1 MTDRDY
7 SNFYTPYEYE
17 SYQQC
22 PLDNYGQTPEDRLE
36 ETLIKFMEMQQQI
49 SQEQQQLNQEHLQ
62 YLKNSFA
69 RAKNLEIQL
78 NQIAQHMANMQSMK
92 VQINTQTTHEEDTI
106 LTKNE
111 ECGESVKEV
120 VEKNGEETMFKE
132 CGVEKIVEE
141 PKTPHEI
148 ELPQEFPST
157 EEDDTVDNKEMM
169 MDAEVIEGLLDKEIS
184 CEQKKEMENKAK
196 IDRVIEEICALFDKK
211 ELGRIWTPQHLYL
224 KFMEFLP
231 NRRKKT
237 DDVISVSFWPP

>member
-22 PLDNYGQTPEDRLE
+22 PLDIYGQTPEARLE
-36 ETLIKFMEMQQQI
+36 ETLIKFMEMQQQRN
-49 SQEQQQLNQEHLQ
+49 QEQQQLNQEHLQ
-62 YLKNSFA
+62 YLENSFA

-78 NQIAQHMANMQSMK
+78 NQIAQHMANMQSME

-132 CGVEKIVEE
+132 CGVEKIVQE

-184 CEQKKEMENKAK
+184 CEQKKEMENKAE